1 MAGESN
7 ADVYAS
13 FGVNSAVL
21 TGSTP
26 EEHQE
31 NMLALDV
38 AARDGDDAIELNTN
52 SDDPY
57 GSDVDPF
64 GEPEEGRMQG
74 RMQVR
79 ISADGSDEQEGEEGQ
94 GDEEQQGD
102 EESQPEEVTD
112 DGEHEEFKPIGETP
126 ADINEASQQLEE
138 HEAGFN
144 DMVATAIERG
154 LSQDAVTRIQQ
165 EYQNEDSL
173 SDESYRQLAEAG
185 YSKAFVDAY
194 IRGQEAL
201 VNQYVEKV
209 MDFVGGRERFQQVYS
224 HMQTNN
230 PEGAEALIKA
240 FESRDV
246 ATMKTILNLAG
257 QSRDKTFGKKAE
269 RSIAKRAT
277 PAKPAPR
284 KAVGFES
291 QAEMIKAMSDPR
303 YRTDSK
309 YRREV
314 EQKVIDSTF

>member
-64 GEPEEGRMQG
+64 GEPEEGRMQ
-74 RMQVR
+74 VR
-79 ISADGSDEQEGEEGQ
+79 ISADGSDEEPTEGEEGSE
-94 GDEEQQGD
+94 EEQLGD

-112 DGEHEEFKPIGETP
+112 EDEPEEFKPIGETP

-173 SDESYRQLAEAG
+173 SEESYRELAEAG

-209 MDFVGGRERFQQVYS
+209 MDFVGGRERFQQVYG
-224 HMQTNN
+224 HMKTNN

-277 PAKPAPR
+277 PAKPVAR
-284 KAVGFES
+284 KAEGFES

-314 EQKVIDSTF
+314 EQKVIDSKF

>member
-57 GSDVDPF
+57 GSDVDQF
-64 GEPEEGRMQG
+64 GEQDEG

-79 ISADGSDEQEGEEGQ
+79 ISADGSDDTEGDEP
-94 GDEEQQGD
+94 DSEEQQD
-102 EESQPEEVTD
+102 DQENQSEEVTTE
-112 DGEHEEFKPIGETP
+112 GEDEEFKPIGETP

-173 SDESYRQLAEAG
+173 SEESYRELAEAG

-209 MDFVGGRERFQQVYS
+209 MDFVGGRERFQQVYG
-224 HMQTNN
+224 HMKTNN
-230 PEGAEALIKA
+230 HEGAEALIKA

-277 PAKPAPR
+277 PAKPVAR
-284 KAVGFES
+284 KAEGFES
-291 QAEMIKAMSDPR
+291 QTEMIKAMSDPR

-314 EQKVIDSTF
+314 EQKVIDSKF

>member
-64 GEPEEGRMQG
+64 GEPEED

-79 ISADGSDEQEGEEGQ
+79 ISADGSDPEEESTE
-94 GDEEQQGD
+94 EEQQGD
-102 EESQPEEVTD
+102 GESQLEEVTD
-112 DGEHEEFKPIGETP
+112 DGEPEEFKPIGETP

-165 EYQNEDSL
+165 EYQNEDRL
-173 SDESYRQLAEAG
+173 SDESYKELAEAG

-209 MDFVGGRERFQQVYS
+209 MDFVGGRERFQQVYT

-277 PAKPAPR
+277 PAKPVAR
-284 KAVGFES
+284 KAEGFES

-314 EQKVIDSTF
+314 EQKVIDSKF

>member
-38 AARDGDDAIELNTN
+38 AARDGDDAIELNTDN
-52 SDDPY
+52 DDPY

-64 GEPEEGRMQG
+64 GEQDEG

-79 ISADGSDEQEGEEGQ
+79 ISADGSDETEGDEP
-94 GDEEQQGD
+94 DSEEQQD
-102 EESQPEEVTD
+102 DPENQSEEVTTK
-112 DGEHEEFKPIGETP
+112 GEDEEFKPIGETP

-173 SDESYRQLAEAG
+173 SDESYRELAEAG

-209 MDFVGGRERFQQVYS
+209 MDFVGGRERFQQVYG
-224 HMQTNN
+224 HMKTNN

-277 PAKPAPR
+277 PAKPVAR
-284 KAVGFES
+284 KAEGFES

-314 EQKVIDSTF
+314 EQKVIDSKF

>member
-13 FGVNSAVL
+13 FGVNSAVM

-64 GEPEEGRMQG
+64 GEQDEG

-79 ISADGSDEQEGEEGQ
+79 ISADGSDEPEGDEP
-94 GDEEQQGD
+94 DSEEQQ
-102 EESQPEEVTD
+102 EEVTTE
-112 DGEHEEFKPIGETP
+112 GEDEGFKPIGETP

-173 SDESYRQLAEAG
+173 SDESYRELAEAG

-201 VNQYVEKV
+201 VNQYVDKV
-209 MDFVGGRERFQQVYS
+209 MDFVGGRERFQQVYG

-269 RSIAKRAT
+269 RTITKRAT
-277 PAKPAPR
+277 PAKPVAR
-284 KAVGFES
+284 KAEGFES

-303 YRTDSK
+303 YRSDSK

-314 EQKVIDSTF
+314 EQKVIDSKF

>member
-52 SDDPY
+52 NDDPY

-64 GEPEEGRMQG
+64 GEQDEG

-79 ISADGSDEQEGEEGQ
+79 IAADGSDDAEGDEP
-94 GDEEQQGD
+94 DSEEQQD
-102 EESQPEEVTD
+102 DTENQSEEVTTE
-112 DGEHEEFKPIGETP
+112 GEDEEFKPIGETP

-173 SDESYRQLAEAG
+173 SEESYRELAEAG

-209 MDFVGGRERFQQVYS
+209 MDFVGGRERFQQVYG
-224 HMQTNN
+224 HMKTNN

-277 PAKPAPR
+277 PAKPVAR
-284 KAVGFES
+284 KAEGFES

-314 EQKVIDSTF
+314 EQKVIDSKF

>member
-64 GEPEEGRMQG
+64 GEPEEGRMQ
-74 RMQVR
+74 VR

-94 GDEEQQGD
+94 GGEEQQGD

-112 DGEHEEFKPIGETP
+112 DDGEPGEFKPIGETP

-173 SDESYRQLAEAG
+173 SDESYRELAEAG

-224 HMQTNN
+224 HMHTNN

-269 RSIAKRAT
+269 RSITKRAT

>member
-64 GEPEEGRMQG
+64 GEPEEGRMQ
-74 RMQVR
+74 VR
-79 ISADGSDEQEGEEGQ
+79 ISADGDDPEEEVAEE
-94 GDEEQQGD
+94 EEQQGD
-102 EESQPEEVTD
+102 EESQPEEVTGD
-112 DGEHEEFKPIGETP
+112 DGEPEEFKPIGETP

-173 SDESYRQLAEAG
+173 SDESYRELAEAG

>member
-57 GSDVDPF
+57 GSDVDQF
-64 GEPEEGRMQG
+64 GEPEEG

-102 EESQPEEVTD
+102 EGSQPDEVTGD
-112 DGEHEEFKPIGETP
+112 DGEPEEFKPIGETP

-173 SDESYRQLAEAG
+173 SDESYRELAEAG

-291 QAEMIKAMSDPR
+291 QSEMIKAMSDPR
-303 YRTDSK
+303 YRADSK

>member
-13 FGVNSAVL
+13 FGVNSAVM

-64 GEPEEGRMQG
+64 GEPEEGRMQ
-74 RMQVR
+74 VR
-79 ISADGSDEQEGEEGQ
+79 ISADGDDPEESTEGE
-94 GDEEQQGD
+94 
-102 EESQPEEVTD
+102 P
-112 DGEHEEFKPIGETP
+112 EEFKPIGETP

-173 SDESYRQLAEAG
+173 SDESYKELAEAG

-201 VNQYVEKV
+201 VNQYVDKV
-209 MDFVGGRERFQQVYS
+209 MDFVGGRERFQQVYG

-269 RSIAKRAT
+269 RTITKRAT
-277 PAKPAPR
+277 PAKPVAR
-284 KAVGFES
+284 KAEGFES

-314 EQKVIDSTF
+314 EQKVIDSKF

>member
-1 MAGESN
+1 
-7 ADVYAS
+7 
-13 FGVNSAVL
+13 
-21 TGSTP
+21 
-26 EEHQE
+26 
-31 NMLALDV
+31 
-38 AARDGDDAIELNTN
+38 
-52 SDDPY
+52 
-57 GSDVDPF
+57 
-64 GEPEEGRMQG
+64 
-74 RMQVR
+74 
-79 ISADGSDEQEGEEGQ
+79 
-94 GDEEQQGD
+94 
-102 EESQPEEVTD
+102 
-112 DGEHEEFKPIGETP
+112 
-126 ADINEASQQLEE
+126 LEE

-173 SDESYRQLAEAG
+173 SDESYKELAEAG

-209 MDFVGGRERFQQVYS
+209 MDFVGGRERFQQVYG
-224 HMQTNN
+224 HMKTND

-269 RSIAKRAT
+269 RSIAKHAT

>member
-52 SDDPY
+52 NDDPY

-64 GEPEEGRMQG
+64 GEQDEG

-79 ISADGSDEQEGEEGQ
+79 IAADGSDDTEGDEP
-94 GDEEQQGD
+94 DSEEQQD
-102 EESQPEEVTD
+102 DTENQSEEVTTE
-112 DGEHEEFKPIGETP
+112 GEDEEFKPIGETP

-173 SDESYRQLAEAG
+173 SEESYRELAEAG

-209 MDFVGGRERFQQVYS
+209 MDFVGGRERFQQVYG
-224 HMQTNN
+224 HMKTNN

-269 RSIAKRAT
+269 RTITKRAT
-277 PAKPAPR
+277 PAKPAAR
-284 KAVGFES
+284 KAEGFES

-314 EQKVIDSTF
+314 EQKVIDSKF

>member
-13 FGVNSAVL
+13 FGVNSAVM

-64 GEPEEGRMQG
+64 GEQDEG

-79 ISADGSDEQEGEEGQ
+79 ISADGSDEPEGDEP
-94 GDEEQQGD
+94 DSEEQQ
-102 EESQPEEVTD
+102 EEVTTE
-112 DGEHEEFKPIGETP
+112 GEDEEFKPIGETP

-173 SDESYRQLAEAG
+173 SDESYRELAEAG

-201 VNQYVEKV
+201 VNQYVDKV
-209 MDFVGGRERFQQVYS
+209 MDFVGGRERFQQVYG

-269 RSIAKRAT
+269 RTITKRAT
-277 PAKPAPR
+277 PAKPVAR
-284 KAVGFES
+284 KAEGFES

-303 YRTDSK
+303 YRSDSK

-314 EQKVIDSTF
+314 EQKVIDSKF

>member
-52 SDDPY
+52 NDDPY

-64 GEPEEGRMQG
+64 GEQDEG

-79 ISADGSDEQEGEEGQ
+79 ISADGSDGTEGDEPDG
-94 GDEEQQGD
+94 EEQQD
-102 EESQPEEVTD
+102 DPENQPEEVTD
-112 DGEHEEFKPIGETP
+112 DGEPEEFKPIGETP

-173 SDESYRQLAEAG
+173 SEESYRELAEAG
-185 YSKAFVDAY
+185 YSKAFIDAY

-201 VNQYVEKV
+201 VNQYVDKV

-277 PAKPAPR
+277 PAKPVAR
-284 KAVGFES
+284 KAEGFES

-314 EQKVIDSTF
+314 EQKVIDSKF

>member
-64 GEPEEGRMQG
+64 GEPEEGRMQ
-74 RMQVR
+74 VR
-79 ISADGSDEQEGEEGQ
+79 ISADGSDEQDGEEGSE
-94 GDEEQQGD
+94 EEQQGD
-102 EESQPEEVTD
+102 EESQSEEVTD
-112 DGEHEEFKPIGETP
+112 NGEPEEFKPIGETP

-165 EYQNEDSL
+165 EYQNEDRL
-173 SDESYRQLAEAG
+173 SDESYKELAEAG

-209 MDFVGGRERFQQVYS
+209 MDFVGGRERFQQVYT

-303 YRTDSK
+303 YHTDSK

>member
-57 GSDVDPF
+57 GSDKDPF
-64 GEPEEGRMQG
+64 GEPEEG

-79 ISADGSDEQEGEEGQ
+79 ISADGSDEQDGEEGSE
-94 GDEEQQGD
+94 EEQQGD
-102 EESQPEEVTD
+102 EEGQLEEVTD
-112 DGEHEEFKPIGETP
+112 NGEPEEFKPIGETP

-173 SDESYRQLAEAG
+173 SDESYRELAEAG

-277 PAKPAPR
+277 PAKPVAR
-284 KAVGFES
+284 KAEGFES

-314 EQKVIDSTF
+314 EQKVIDSKF

>member
-38 AARDGDDAIELNTN
+38 AARDGDDAIELNTDN
-52 SDDPY
+52 DDPY

-64 GEPEEGRMQG
+64 GEQDEG

-79 ISADGSDEQEGEEGQ
+79 ISADGSDETEGDEPDG
-94 GDEEQQGD
+94 EEQQD
-102 EESQPEEVTD
+102 DPENQSEEVTTE
-112 DGEHEEFKPIGETP
+112 GEDEEFKPIGETP

-173 SDESYRQLAEAG
+173 SEESYRELAEAG

-209 MDFVGGRERFQQVYS
+209 MDFVGGRERFQQVYG
-224 HMQTNN
+224 HMKTNN

-277 PAKPAPR
+277 PAKPVAR
-284 KAVGFES
+284 KAEGFES

-314 EQKVIDSTF
+314 EQKVIDSKF

>member
-38 AARDGDDAIELNTN
+38 AARDGDDAIELNTSN
-52 SDDPY
+52 DDPY

-64 GEPEEGRMQG
+64 GEQDEG

-79 ISADGSDEQEGEEGQ
+79 ISADGSDELEGDEP
-94 GDEEQQGD
+94 DSEEQQGD
-102 EESQPEEVTD
+102 TEESQSEEVTE
-112 DGEHEEFKPIGETP
+112 GEPEEFKPIGETP

-173 SDESYRQLAEAG
+173 SDESYRELAEAG

-201 VNQYVEKV
+201 VNQYVDKV
-209 MDFVGGRERFQQVYS
+209 MDFVGGRERFQQVYG

-269 RSIAKRAT
+269 RTITKRAT
-277 PAKPAPR
+277 PAKHVAR
-284 KAVGFES
+284 KAEGFES

-303 YRTDSK
+303 YRSDSK

-314 EQKVIDSTF
+314 EQKVIDSKF

>member
-57 GSDVDPF
+57 GSGVDPF
-64 GEPEEGRMQG
+64 GEQDEG

-79 ISADGSDEQEGEEGQ
+79 ISADGSDDTEGDEH
-94 GDEEQQGD
+94 DSEEQQDD
-102 EESQPEEVTD
+102 EESQSEEVTTE
-112 DGEHEEFKPIGETP
+112 GEDEEFKPIGETP

-144 DMVATAIERG
+144 DMVATATERG

-173 SDESYRQLAEAG
+173 SEESYRELAEAG

-209 MDFVGGRERFQQVYS
+209 MDFVGGRERFQQVYG
-224 HMQTNN
+224 HMKTNN

-277 PAKPAPR
+277 PAKPVAR
-284 KAVGFES
+284 KAEGFES

-314 EQKVIDSTF
+314 EQKVIDSKF

>member
-64 GEPEEGRMQG
+64 GEPEEGRMQ
-74 RMQVR
+74 VR
-79 ISADGSDEQEGEEGQ
+79 ISADGSDEQDGEEGSE
-94 GDEEQQGD
+94 EEQQGD
-102 EESQPEEVTD
+102 EEGQLEEVTEE
-112 DGEHEEFKPIGETP
+112 GEPEEFKPIGETP

-165 EYQNEDSL
+165 EYQNEDRL
-173 SDESYRQLAEAG
+173 SDESYKELAEAG

>member
-13 FGVNSAVL
+13 FGVNSAVM

-64 GEPEEGRMQG
+64 GEPEEGRMQ
-74 RMQVR
+74 VR
-79 ISADGSDEQEGEEGQ
+79 ISADGDDPEESTEGEEAEE
-94 GDEEQQGD
+94 EEQQGD
-102 EESQPEEVTD
+102 TEVTE
-112 DGEHEEFKPIGETP
+112 GEPEEFKPIGETP

-173 SDESYRQLAEAG
+173 SDESYKELAEAG

-201 VNQYVEKV
+201 VNQYVDKV
-209 MDFVGGRERFQQVYS
+209 MDFVGGRERFQQVYG

-269 RSIAKRAT
+269 RTITKRAT
-277 PAKPAPR
+277 PAKPVAR
-284 KAVGFES
+284 KAEGFES

-309 YRREV
+309 YRSEV
-314 EQKVIDSTF
+314 EQKVIDSKF

>member
-13 FGVNSAVL
+13 FGVNSAVM

-64 GEPEEGRMQG
+64 GEPEEGRMQ
-74 RMQVR
+74 VR
-79 ISADGSDEQEGEEGQ
+79 ISADGDDPEESTEGEEAE
-94 GDEEQQGD
+94 EEQQGD
-102 EESQPEEVTD
+102 TEESQPEEVTE
-112 DGEHEEFKPIGETP
+112 GEPEEFKPIGETP

-173 SDESYRQLAEAG
+173 SDESYRELAEAG

-201 VNQYVEKV
+201 VNQYVDKV
-209 MDFVGGRERFQQVYS
+209 MDFVGGRERFQQVYG

-269 RSIAKRAT
+269 RTITKRAT
-277 PAKPAPR
+277 PAKPVAR
-284 KAVGFES
+284 KAEGFES

-303 YRTDSK
+303 YRSDSK

-314 EQKVIDSTF
+314 EQKVIDSKF

>member
-64 GEPEEGRMQG
+64 GEQDEGC
-74 RMQVR
+74 MQVR
-79 ISADGSDEQEGEEGQ
+79 ISADGSDDTEGDEP
-94 GDEEQQGD
+94 DSEEQQ
-102 EESQPEEVTD
+102 EEVTTE
-112 DGEHEEFKPIGETP
+112 GEDEEFKPIGETP

-173 SDESYRQLAEAG
+173 SEESYRELAEAG

-209 MDFVGGRERFQQVYS
+209 MDFVGGRERFQQVYGHLKS
-224 HMQTNN
+224 NN

-277 PAKPAPR
+277 PAKPVAR
-284 KAVGFES
+284 KAEGFES

-314 EQKVIDSTF
+314 EQKVIDSKF

>member
-64 GEPEEGRMQG
+64 GEPEEGRMQ
-74 RMQVR
+74 VR
-79 ISADGSDEQEGEEGQ
+79 ISADGSDEQDGEEGQ
-94 GDEEQQGD
+94 GDEEGQL
-102 EESQPEEVTD
+102 EEVTD
-112 DGEHEEFKPIGETP
+112 DGEPEEFKPIGETP

-173 SDESYRQLAEAG
+173 SDESYRELAEAG

>member
-64 GEPEEGRMQG
+64 GEPEEGRMQ
-74 RMQVR
+74 VR
-79 ISADGSDEQEGEEGQ
+79 ISADGSDEQDGEEE
-94 GDEEQQGD
+94 EEQHGD
-102 EESQPEEVTD
+102 EESQSEEVTGD
-112 DGEHEEFKPIGETP
+112 DGEPEEFKPIGETP

-173 SDESYRQLAEAG
+173 SDESYRELAEAG

-209 MDFVGGRERFQQVYS
+209 MDFVGGRERFQQVYT

>member
-64 GEPEEGRMQG
+64 GEPEEGRMQ
-74 RMQVR
+74 VR
-79 ISADGSDEQEGEEGQ
+79 ISADGSDEQDGEEGSE
-94 GDEEQQGD
+94 EEQQGD
-102 EESQPEEVTD
+102 EESQSEEVTD
-112 DGEHEEFKPIGETP
+112 NGKPEEFKPIGETP

-165 EYQNEDSL
+165 EYQNEDRL
-173 SDESYRQLAEAG
+173 SDESYKELAEAG

-209 MDFVGGRERFQQVYS
+209 MDFVGGRERFQQVYT

-277 PAKPAPR
+277 PAKPVAR

-314 EQKVIDSTF
+314 EQKVIDSKF

>member
-64 GEPEEGRMQG
+64 GEPEEGRMQ
-74 RMQVR
+74 VR
-79 ISADGSDEQEGEEGQ
+79 ISADGSDEQDGEDDNGE
-94 GDEEQQGD
+94 EEQQGED
-102 EESQPEEVTD
+102 ESQPEEVTD
-112 DGEHEEFKPIGETP
+112 DGEPEGFKPIGETP
-126 ADINEASQQLEE
+126 ADINEASKQLEE

-173 SDESYRQLAEAG
+173 SDESYRELAEAG

-230 PEGAEALIKA
+230 PEGAEALIKS